1 MSGKILCVD
10 DESHVL
16 AGYERQLRKQFD
28 IETALGGEQGLS
40 AIASRGPFAVI
51 VTDMRMPGMSGIE
64 FLGRARELT
73 PDSVRMMLTGNND
86 QQTATSAVNDGN
98 VFRFLNKPCP
108 AETLAEAL
116 RAGLEQY
123 RLITAEKQLLEQT
136 LHGSIKVLTDL
147 LSLVSPVAFGRATRV
162 QRLVRK
168 VAEILKVP
176 GGWQLDIAAML
187 SQIGCV
193 TVPETVLETVY
204 GGGDLPDEER
214 RMFERHPQI
223 GRGLIAQIPRLEAV
237 AEIVAYQEK
246 HFDGQGLPADEVKGE
261 SIPLGARIL
270 KATLDYESLSSRG
283 QTPTKVIESLK
294 GRGGWHDPAVVG
306 ALETLSRAETTYARK
321 MISFGDMRPR
331 MILDDNILNV
341 NGVLLVGKGQEITDT
356 LLHRLGNLHSQHKIR
371 EPIAVLTA
379 MD

>member
-10 DESHVL
+10 DEPHVL

-40 AIASRGPFAVI
+40 AIAARGPFAVI

-64 FLGRARELT
+64 FLGRVRKLT

-86 QQTATSAVNDGN
+86 QHTATSAVNDGN

-116 RAGLEQY
+116 HAGLEQY

-168 VAEILKVP
+168 VAEILKVH

-204 GGGDLPDEER
+204 AGGDLPDEER

-223 GRGLIAQIPRLEAV
+223 GRGLIAQIPRLEVV

-246 HFDGQGLPADEVKGE
+246 HFDGQGLPADDVKGE

-270 KATLDYESLSSRG
+270 KATLDYECLRSARTNSDERNRKLAR
-283 QTPTKVIESLK
+283 P
-294 GRGGWHDPAVVG
+294 GR
-306 ALETLSRAETTYARK
+306 
-321 MISFGDMRPR
+321 
-331 MILDDNILNV
+331 
-341 NGVLLVGKGQEITDT
+341 LV
-356 LLHRLGNLHSQHKIR
+356 
-371 EPIAVLTA
+371 
-379 MD
+379 